1 MFDANMRCLPKGRYF
16 ADVEGCCNGA
26 LYDIGVRNNM
36 VVMFDKHDDN
46 DESPTVTVHHDGKS
60 VEISYRDCIKENWLI
75 YAGNYDLSGFINKRS
90 LRLARD
96 IISVNGGYDEQ
107 S

>member
-16 ADVEGCCNGA
+16 ADVEGCCNGT

-46 DESPTVTVHHDGKS
+46 DESPTVTVHHDGRS
-60 VEISYRDCIKENWLI
+60 VEIAYKCTTEWLV
-75 YAGNYDLSGFINKRS
+75 YAGNYDLTGFIDERS
-90 LRLARD
+90 LRLAR
-96 IISVNGGYDEQ
+96 IIVSVNGGYDE
-107 S
+107 